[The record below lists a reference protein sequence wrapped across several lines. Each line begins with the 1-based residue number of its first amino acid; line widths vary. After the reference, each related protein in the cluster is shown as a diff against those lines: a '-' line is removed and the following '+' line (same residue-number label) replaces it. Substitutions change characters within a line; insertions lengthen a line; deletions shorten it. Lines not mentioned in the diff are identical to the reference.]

1 VTWRHEVRMLW
12 RDRAACVVLLMWC
25 AALLYALATGWQVA
39 EQTRVEAANFEK
51 AALVRT
57 EAQRAKVAQA
67 ELSGTVTDRFAG
79 FPSTLRAPA
88 VLPVSPLALLTVGE
102 MDLQPHTATV
112 SLFTPAGAAA
122 KGQELQS
129 PVSLAIG
136 RFDLGFAVV
145 MLMPLVLLARGHNQL
160 AEDREQQRLPLLA
173 AQTDVRHL
181 LWRRL
186 AWRGG
191 AVVLPLLIV
200 TGTAVWVQTGG
211 ASTLSVWSAWLAW
224 TLPVLAWAL
233 FWLALCGAVGG
244 RVASTGTAAAV
255 LVSCWLLLVLLLP
268 AALGALVQTV
278 SPPPSPLLA
287 TSALRAAE
295 VQADRDRERIFG
307 RYISDHPEL
316 KISTVQDDM
325 AWTRNYYAQ
334 MQFVES
340 QLQPVRT
347 QAAAAA
353 QAHGEWKSALI
364 WASPAQV
371 VELALQL
378 AAGTNAARYEAFAA
392 QRAEFKKTW
401 DAPLVAPL
409 LAGQT
414 VSAAGFKTLP
424 RFVFS
429 EPVAPVGYAAAAY
442 VLMLAAA
449 LLLFLRLVDRES
461 HAKPRFRA
469 V

>member
-1 VTWRHEVRMLW
+1 MTWRHEVRLLW
-12 RDRAACVVLLMWC
+12 RDRAACVLVLMWC

-67 ELSGTVTDRFAG
+67 EQSGTVADRFAG

-88 VLPVSPLALLTVGE
+88 VLPVAPLALLTVGE

-145 MLMPLVLLARGHNQL
+145 MLMPLVLLALCHNQL
-160 AEDREQQRLPLLA
+160 AEDREQRRLPLLA
-173 AQTDVRHL
+173 AQADVRHL

-191 AVVLPLLIV
+191 AVVLPLLIL
-200 TGTAVWVQTGG
+200 TGIAVSLL
-211 ASTLSVWSAWLAW
+211 ASEASPLSLWSAWLAW
-224 TLPVLAWAL
+224 TLPVVAWAL
-233 FWLALCGAVGG
+233 FWLVLCGAVGG

-287 TSALRAAE
+287 TTALRTAE
-295 VQADRDRERIFG
+295 VQAERDRERILG
-307 RYISDHPEL
+307 RYISDNPEL
-316 KISTVQDDM
+316 KISTVQDDL

-334 MQFVES
+334 MQFVEG
-340 QLQPVRT
+340 QLQPVRA
-347 QAAAAA
+347 QAAVAA
-353 QAHGEWKSALI
+353 QAHRTWKSALV

-371 VELALQL
+371 VELALQR
-378 AAGTNAARYEAFAA
+378 AAGTDAARYEAFAA

-401 DAPLVAPL
+401 DVPLVAPL

-414 VSAAGFKTLP
+414 VSAADFRTLA
-424 RFVFS
+424 RFMFR
-429 EPVAPVGYAAAAY
+429 EPAAPVGVATAAY
-442 VLMLAAA
+442 LLMLAAA
-449 LLLFLRLVDRES
+449 LLLFLRLVELES
-461 HAKPRFRA
+461 HAKPRVR
-469 V
+469 VV